1 MSKRSGCGAAPRST
15 YVAAPTP
22 QKGHSTSTAPLHHI
36 TYTAPRPRIWQ
47 SFVGS
52 PRREGHVEVAPAI
65 QHRCLTSEWEDARN
79 IPSDWRLG
87 SGHADCSVV
96 YTLTSPRFVNS
107 ADSFGCACL
116 ALTTMRFLSK
126 GKPIFFEI
134 FRDKTESLLCNILC
148 RKLRQRQQGVD
159 LLQVLQ

>member
-87 SGHADCSVV
+87 SGHADASFCEQRR
-96 YTLTSPRFVNS
+96 LIWLRLPRSNDY
-107 ADSFGCACL
+107 ALSFQGQTNL
-116 ALTTMRFLSK
+116 
-126 GKPIFFEI
+126 
-134 FRDKTESLLCNILC
+134 FRDFSRQNRESSMQYSLPQTAPTAARC
-148 RKLRQRQQGVD
+148 
-159 LLQVLQ
+159 